1 MTETNIIL
9 KVQTFTFT
17 DPIITVELTMSK
29 RSDALD
35 IADKL
40 NDIAKA
46 KKKIQQC
53 ISYKLL
59 TYQMVKK
66 IAMTICH
73 FNIGEL

>member
-1 MTETNIIL
+1 MAETNIIL

-46 KKKIQQC
+46 KKWQLAI
-53 ISYKLL
+53 
-59 TYQMVKK
+59 
-66 IAMTICH
+66 
-73 FNIGEL
+73 IGWRYFVTKNSL

>member
-9 KVQTFTFT
+9 KIVCFEYVE
-17 DPIITVELTMSK
+17 PSITVDLIMSK

-46 KKKIQQC
+46 RKENTT
-53 ISYKLL
+53 
-59 TYQMVKK
+59 TYIVQ
-66 IAMTICH
+66 TI
-73 FNIGEL
+73 ELPNGDNDSEDDLPF

>member
-46 KKKIQQC
+46 KKENTT
-53 ISYKLL
+53 
-59 TYQMVKK
+59 TYFVQ
-66 IAMTICH
+66 TINLPNGKEDSDDDMP
-73 FNIGEL
+73 F

>member
-9 KVQTFTFT
+9 KIVCFEYVE
-17 DPIITVELTMSK
+17 PSITVDLIMSK

-46 KKKIQQC
+46 RKENTT
-53 ISYKLL
+53 
-59 TYQMVKK
+59 TYIVQ
-66 IAMTICH
+66 TIELPNGDNDSED
-73 FNIGEL
+73 NIPF

>member
-46 KKKIQQC
+46 KKENTTMYFVQ
-53 ISYKLL
+53 
-59 TYQMVKK
+59 
-66 IAMTICH
+66 TINLPNGKEDSDDDMP
-73 FNIGEL
+73 F

>member
-9 KVQTFTFT
+9 KIVCFEYVE
-17 DPIITVELTMSK
+17 PSITVDLIMSK

-46 KKKIQQC
+46 RKENTT
-53 ISYKLL
+53 
-59 TYQMVKK
+59 TYIVQ
-66 IAMTICH
+66 TI
-73 FNIGEL
+73 ELPNGDNDSEDDIPF

>member
-17 DPIITVELTMSK
+17 DPVITVELTMSK

-46 KKKIQQC
+46 KKENTT
-53 ISYKLL
+53 
-59 TYQMVKK
+59 TYFVQ
-66 IAMTICH
+66 TIDLPNGKEDNDDDMP
-73 FNIGEL
+73 F

>member
-40 NDIAKA
+40 NAIAKA
-46 KKKIQQC
+46 KKENTTKYIVQ
-53 ISYKLL
+53 
-59 TYQMVKK
+59 
-66 IAMTICH
+66 TIDLPNGREDSDDDMP
-73 FNIGEL
+73 F